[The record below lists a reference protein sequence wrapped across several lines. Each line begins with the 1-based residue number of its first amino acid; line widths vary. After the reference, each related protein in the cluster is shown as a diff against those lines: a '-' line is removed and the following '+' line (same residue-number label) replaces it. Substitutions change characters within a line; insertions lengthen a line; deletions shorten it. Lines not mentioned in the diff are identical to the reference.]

1 MIKCCIFDLDGTILD
16 TIHSITYFVN
26 YAHKHFGIPE
36 ITVDECKYFAGNGAK
51 TLIDRSTSSR
61 GVADREFVN
70 EVWRYYVD
78 AYDNVD
84 PYYLTCPFDGMKEV
98 LSALKKKGIKLA
110 VISNKPDQTTKTVV
124 KHFFGDIFDVVEGG
138 REGMPLKPDPTLPNI
153 VMEKLGAT
161 GAETAFVGDTS
172 TDMETGKNIGASLK
186 IGCLWGFRKIEE
198 LIESGADVFAKESAD
213 ILRAI
218 EEHV

>member
-51 TLIDRSTSSR
+51 TLINRTTASR
-61 GVADREFVN
+61 GVTDTELVR
-70 EVWRYYVD
+70 EVWQYYVD

-84 PYYLTCPFDGMKEV
+84 PYYLTSAFDGMKEV
-98 LSALKKKGIKLA
+98 LTTLKEKGIKLA

-124 KHFFGDIFDVVEGG
+124 KHFFGDIFDAVEGG
-138 REGMPLKPDPTLPNI
+138 REGMPLKPDPTLPSI
-153 VMEKLGAT
+153 VMQKLGAT
-161 GAETAFVGDTS
+161 GEETAFIGDTS
-172 TDMETGKNIGASLK
+172 TDMQTGVNIGAAIK
-186 IGCLWGFRKIEE
+186 IGCLWGFRKVEE
-198 LIESGADVFAKESAD
+198 LVESGADVLASVSSD
-213 ILRAI
+213 ILRAV
-218 EEHV
+218 EEYV